1 MSPAPSPQ
9 TATKTARATIAA
21 GAAASV
27 RRVPSTTRQP
37 TAMPSPRLGPG
48 DAAGSRR
55 PGARGAAAALGRRLA
70 ARMRGE
76 QDLERLIALGLSVG
90 EEVYVARGFYF
101 DPGYAWLISLGDQT
115 TIGPNVTIL
124 THDATPKL
132 RTGWSTI
139 SPVRIGARVFVGA
152 NTTVLPGVTIGDDAI
167 VGAGSVIRRDVPP
180 RTIVAGNPA
189 EEIGTTEAHTRRHL
203 ERLAQ
208 RPRYHDTAV
217 ADRRRM
223 LDELTDGPGYVD

>member
-1 MSPAPSPQ
+1 
-9 TATKTARATIAA
+9 
-21 GAAASV
+21 
-27 RRVPSTTRQP
+27 VPPTTRQP
-37 TAMPSPRLGPG
+37 PAAPSPRLGPG

-55 PGARGAAAALGRRLA
+55 PGALGAAAALGRRLA
-70 ARMRGE
+70 ARIRGE

-90 EEVYVARGFYF
+90 EEVFVARGFYF

-139 SPVRIGARVFVGA
+139 APVRIGARVFVGA
-152 NTTVLPGVTIGDDAI
+152 NTTVLPGVAIGDDAI

-180 RTIVAGNPA
+180 GTIVAGNPA
-189 EEIGTTEAHTRRHL
+189 EEIGTTEAHTQRHL
-203 ERLAQ
+203 ARLAA
-208 RPRYHDTAV
+208 RPRYHGASRV
-217 ADRRRM
+217 PASADRRRM
-223 LDELTDGPGYVD
+223 LDELRDGPGYVD